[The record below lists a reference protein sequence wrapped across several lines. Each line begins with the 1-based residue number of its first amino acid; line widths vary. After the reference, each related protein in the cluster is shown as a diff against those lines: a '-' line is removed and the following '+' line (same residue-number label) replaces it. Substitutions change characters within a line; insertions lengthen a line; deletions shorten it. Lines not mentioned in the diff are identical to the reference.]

1 MEDLLKILIVED
13 NPAISAVYRQF
24 FEPEENKVLCA
35 NNYDQAIKIL
45 YEHPAMTFDLF
56 FTDINLNGSSNKT
69 DDKSG
74 IAFARYV
81 RQIFP
86 KAAIAGH
93 SAYFETDDISP
104 EDKSLFDVFYPK
116 AIKIAEREQMFE
128 ETLKIART
136 RKFKNQSKIPDRKH
150 PDLAVP
156 TEETGNIAE
165 VAEDNVLDLDSN
177 DLGYSMEIIYPNN
190 EEEIYRHF
198 SVWCRQS
205 SSGCEMEVVGC
216 PAILAWGETK
226 KDAIEHLF
234 EFIQFNQDLA
244 LRPDDKL
251 GGACLDIAHFI
262 RKIKI
267 IKEVE

>member
-1 MEDLLKILIVED
+1 MEVMENQLNILLVED
-13 NPAISAVYRQF
+13 DVAISSVYREF
-24 FEPEENKVLCA
+24 FNPEENKVHCA
-35 NNYDQAIKIL
+35 NSSDGAIKIIND
-45 YEHPAMTFDLF
+45 HPLSTFDLF
-56 FTDINLNGSSNKT
+56 FTDINLNGNSNKA

-74 IAFARYV
+74 IDFARYV

-116 AIKIAEREQMFE
+116 AIKIAEREKMFE

-136 RKFKNQSKIPDRKH
+136 RKIKNPSKISDRKH
-150 PDLAVP
+150 TDSVIP
-156 TEETGNIAE
+156 TEETGN
-165 VAEDNVLDLDSN
+165 VAEDNVLYSN
-177 DLGYSMEIIYPNN
+177 DLGYSMEIIYPNT

-198 SVWCRQS
+198 SVWYRQS

-226 KDAIEHLF
+226 KEAIEHLF
-234 EFIQFNQDLA
+234 EFIRFNQDLA

-262 RKIKI
+262 RKIKN
-267 IKEVE
+267 IKAGE